1 MEHGHGRYHSALI
14 VQIKLAFN
22 ATPLLSPLTGIGHYT
37 AALLEKLQGMD
48 DLDAFAFYST
58 SWLTPPWPLMRYP
71 MAVVRNLL
79 QAAARRTNRPLA
91 LGRTV
96 QQQIFDRGL
105 TRFGINLYHEP
116 NYCPMDFPGPTVVT
130 VCDMAYIRHPETM
143 PEHRLRLLHDCMPK
157 VAAHA
162 RHILVISEF
171 TKSELVQ
178 LLGVSPERVTVTY
191 PGVRS
196 QFRPRAAAEI
206 AGILSRHDL
215 NFGGYLLF
223 VGTLEPRKNLVR
235 TLRAY
240 GSLPEGMKRRLP
252 LVLAGM
258 SGWLTDEIEADLGR
272 PALRPF
278 VRRLDYV
285 PETTLPGLFS
295 GAAMLVYPS
304 LYEGFGM
311 PLTEAMA
318 SGIPVIS
325 SNCASMP
332 EVAGDAAV
340 LVNPLD
346 IDAIANAI
354 RRVAENPAE
363 AARLSALGIARASSF
378 TWANC
383 AAPTVEVYRRC
394 VAA

>member
-1 MEHGHGRYHSALI
+1 MAR
-14 VQIKLAFN
+14 IKLAFN

-37 AALLEKLQGMD
+37 AALLQKLRATE
-48 DLDAFAFYST
+48 DLDAFPFYST
-58 SWLTPPWPLMRYP
+58 SWLSPPWRVMRYP
-71 MAVVRNLL
+71 IAVVRNLL
-79 QAAARRTNRPLA
+79 QVAARRTSRPLA
-91 LGRTV
+91 LRRSV

-105 TRFGINLYHEP
+105 RRFGINLYHEP
-116 NYCPMDFPGPTVVT
+116 NYCPMDFNGPTVVT

-143 PEHRLRLLHDCMPK
+143 PQQRLQLLHECMPK

-162 RHILVISEF
+162 THILVISEF

-178 LLGVSPERVTVTY
+178 LLGVPPERVTVTY

-196 QFRPRAAAEI
+196 QFRPRAAAEV

-215 NFGGYLLF
+215 TYGGYLLF

-240 GSLPEGMKRRLP
+240 GSLPDGMKRRLP

-272 PALRPF
+272 PDLRPF
-278 VRRLDYV
+278 VRLLDYV
-285 PETTLPGLFS
+285 PETALPALFS

-318 SGIPVIS
+318 CGIPVIS

-332 EVAGDAAV
+332 EVAGEAAI

-346 IDAIANAI
+346 IDAIAQAI
-354 RRVAENPAE
+354 RRVAENPSE

-383 AAPTVEVYRRC
+383 VDPTVQVYRRC